1 MLKNRVTAIS
11 TILIAAILL
20 GTGSAFAASVRAPH
34 VEVELVAERTAW
46 LPGAANEIALRVKP
60 EDGWHTYWRNPGDSG
75 LPTKLEWSLPPAW
88 SAGGIQW
95 PYPSTEA
102 LGELVNYGYGRE
114 TLHLVTLRVPEVQSG
129 PTATVRA
136 KAKWL
141 VCKDICIP
149 GEADLSLELPV
160 GGIATVDPRWNASFL
175 DARQRLPESR
185 ARAGGYQ
192 IADGA
197 FRLQVEFDNELLG
210 GATRAEFFPYAND
223 LVNHGAAQRVAL
235 EPGRVRFT
243 QALSA
248 FYVAPEGPVEGLL
261 VLHGSGARAIPVRAV
276 EAAVAAV
283 GGEAPPPDLK
293 TATNERHPSTPRPA
307 TDPGL
312 WLILGFAVLG
322 GMILNLMPCV
332 FPILAIKA
340 VAVLESH
347 RNERAHAMAYAAGV
361 VGSSIAVAALLL
373 GLRAG
378 GEQLGWGFQLQSPGF
393 VALLAYLIFAL
404 GLSMSGVLEFGTG
417 LMGIGQSLTE
427 KPGYTGSFF
436 TGVLAVVVASP
447 CTAPFMGTS
456 LGFALTQPAPI
467 ALLIFAALGFGLAM
481 PFLLLGLFPVVG
493 RLLPKPGA
501 WMETFKQLMA
511 FPLYLTVVWLL
522 WVLSR
527 QTGSNGAALVMCGLV
542 LLAFALWL
550 IARSTGLARWIGAA
564 VIAASLGLL
573 LHPALKPLA
582 QDPEARG
589 GTESAAWSEK
599 RVADLRAGGRSVFI
613 NFTADWCITCKANE
627 VVLDSDAVKAAFAAK
642 NVAWLTGD
650 WTNADPEITRL
661 LTAFG
666 RPGVPLYLLYPPTGD
681 PEILPQLL
689 TRDTVTEA
697 VDRLP

>member
-1 MLKNRVTAIS
+1 MAAVSIAFTAM
-11 TILIAAILL
+11 LL
-20 GTGSAFAASVRAPH
+20 GAGSAFATGVQAPH

-46 LPGAANEIALRVKP
+46 LPGAANEVALRVKP

-75 LPTKLEWSLPPAW
+75 LPTKLEWSLPTAW

-95 PYPSTEA
+95 PYPATEA
-102 LGELVNYGYGRE
+102 LGDLVNYGYGRE
-114 TLHLVTLRVPEVQSG
+114 TLHLVTLRVPEAQSG

-149 GEADLSLELPV
+149 GAADLSLELPV
-160 GGIATVDPRWNASFL
+160 GGIATVDPRWSASFL
-175 DARQRLPESR
+175 DARQRLPESLEL
-185 ARAGGYQ
+185 AGGYQ
-192 IADGA
+192 IAAGA
-197 FRLQVEFDNELLG
+197 FRLQVDLG
-210 GATRAEFFPYAND
+210 NGALDGVTRAEFFPYAND
-223 LVNHGAAQRVAL
+223 LVNHGAPQRVAL
-235 EPGRVRFT
+235 EPGRVRFN

-248 FYVAPEGPVEGLL
+248 FHVAPAGPVEGLL
-261 VLHGSGARAIPVRAV
+261 VLHGSRVRAIPVRAV
-276 EAAVAAV
+276 AATVAEAVAGGENSPSTTEPAAVT
-283 GGEAPPPDLK
+283 EAPPRPMPPAD
-293 TATNERHPSTPRPA
+293 PS
-307 TDPGL
+307 L
-312 WLILGFAVLG
+312 WLIFGFAVLG

-347 RNERAHAMAYAAGV
+347 RNERSHALAYAVGV
-361 VGSSIAVAALLL
+361 VGSSVAVAALLL

-467 ALLIFAALGFGLAM
+467 ALLIFAALGFGLAL
-481 PFLLLGLFPVVG
+481 PFLLLGFFPVVG

-501 WMETFKQLMA
+501 WMETFKQVMA

-522 WVLSR
+522 WVLGR
-527 QTGSNGAALVMCGLV
+527 QAGVNGAALVMCGLV

-550 IARSTGLARWIGAA
+550 IARSTGLGRWIGAA
-564 VIAASLGLL
+564 VIAGSLGLL

-582 QDPEARG
+582 PDTEAQAG
-589 GTESAAWSEK
+589 AESAAWSEK
-599 RVADLRAGGRSVFI
+599 RVAELRAGGRSVFI

-627 VVLDSDAVKAAFAAK
+627 VVLDSDAVKAAFAGK

-689 TRDTVTEA
+689 TRDKVTEA